1 MSKKQIKYYVIYMFE
16 AGVMGA
22 IGSIEI
28 EVKKKIKTFEDI
40 KIVSDYISKNY
51 CNNKSVIILNYIRI
65 K

>member
-1 MSKKQIKYYVIYMFE
+1 MSKKQFKYYVIYMFG
-16 AGVMGA
+16 AIGA

-40 KIVSDYISKNY
+40 KIANDYISKN
-51 CNNKSVIILNYIRI
+51 CCDNKSVMILNYIRI

>member
-1 MSKKQIKYYVIYMFE
+1 MMRKLYKYYVVYSFE
-16 AGVMGA
+16 NGY
-22 IGSIEI
+22 GSIEI

-40 KIVSDYISKNY
+40 KIASDYISKNC